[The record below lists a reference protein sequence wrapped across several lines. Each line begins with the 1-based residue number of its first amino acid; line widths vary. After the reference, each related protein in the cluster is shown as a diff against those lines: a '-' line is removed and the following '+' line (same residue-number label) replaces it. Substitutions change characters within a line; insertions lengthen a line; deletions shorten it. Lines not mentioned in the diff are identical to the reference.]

1 MMGRA
6 TEYYL
11 QRNYGLV
18 LLSCAIFLVV
28 YTVGLPLSTGGGGGG
43 GEGGA
48 AAAAGS
54 PSAELRALR
63 QQLQNLK
70 EFTDSHT
77 KSYPEV
83 KNRNEFDRKR
93 ILISGGAGFVGS
105 HLTDSLMLDGHEV
118 IVVDNFFTGRKKNV
132 QQWLGHPNFE
142 LVHHDVVD
150 PYMVEV
156 DEIYHLASPASPP
169 HYMFNPIKTVKTNTV
184 GTLNLLGLAK
194 RTGARILLASTS
206 EVYGDPLVHPQVES
220 YHGNVNTMG
229 PRACYDESKRIA
241 ETMLYAYEKQEGV
254 EIRVIRIFNTF
265 GPRMHIGDGRVVSN
279 FIIQALQGKSL
290 TVYGDGLQT
299 RSFQYVSDLVAG
311 MIKLMNSDYSRP
323 VNIGN
328 PDEYTMKDFAEYVR
342 NAVGNMDV
350 DIVHKP
356 ATKDDP
362 KKRKPDISLAR
373 KVLGWEPKVKVR
385 DGLAKT
391 IEYFR
396 QELANGAASGGN
408 SRKAGPY
415 SKIALPRPDLIE

>member
-6 TEYYL
+6 TEHYL

-43 GEGGA
+43 GEGG